1 MTPASTST
9 ESRVNM
15 SAGKYLTFKLG
26 PESYGIGILKVQ
38 EIIGMMAVTRM
49 PRTPA
54 YVRGVVNLRGK
65 VIPVLDLR
73 LKFGMETRQDTE
85 RTCIIVVQLQ
95 SSGSM
100 ITMGIIV
107 DEVSEVL
114 DVAAEQIEPPPTF
127 GVSVDVSFILGMGKV
142 GQKVVLLL
150 DADRILMRQE
160 LEEIGSGSAD
170 EAVAVT
176 EAVAPGEAA

>member
-1 MTPASTST
+1 
-9 ESRVNM
+9 M

-26 PESYGIGILKVQ
+26 PEDFGIGILKVQ

-73 LKFGMETRQDTE
+73 LKFGMDTRADTE

-95 SSGSM
+95 SSGSEV
-100 ITMGIIV
+100 TMGIIV

-114 DVAAEQIEPPPTF
+114 DVAATQIEPAPSF
-127 GVSVDVSFILGMGKV
+127 GSAVDVSFIMGMGKV
-142 GQKVVLLL
+142 GQKVVQLL

-160 LEEIGSGSAD
+160 LEAIGTGA
-170 EAVAVT
+170 AA
-176 EAVAPGEAA
+176 APVGEHT

>member
-1 MTPASTST
+1 
-9 ESRVNM
+9 
-15 SAGKYLTFKLG
+15 
-26 PESYGIGILKVQ
+26 
-38 EIIGMMAVTRM
+38 MMAVTRM
-49 PRTPA
+49 PRTPS

-73 LKFGMETRQDTE
+73 LKFGMETRQDTD

-95 SSGSM
+95 SSGSVV
-100 ITMGIIV
+100 TMGIIV

-114 DVAAEQIEPPPTF
+114 DVTAEQIEPPPTF

-160 LEEIGSGSAD
+160 LEEIGSGSAA
-170 EAVAVT
+170 EAVTAGETVAAG
-176 EAVAPGEAA
+176 AVA

>member
-1 MTPASTST
+1 
-9 ESRVNM
+9 M

-26 PESYGIGILKVQ
+26 PEDFGIGILKVQ
-38 EIIGMMAVTRM
+38 EIIGMLAVTRM

-73 LKFGMETRQDTE
+73 LKFGMDVRQDTE

-95 SSGSM
+95 SGEATV
-100 ITMGIIV
+100 TMGLIV

-114 DVAAEQIEPPPTF
+114 DVAATQIEPPPSF
-127 GVSVDVSFILGMGKV
+127 GSSVDVSFIMGMGKV
-142 GQKVVLLL
+142 GQKVVQLL

-160 LEEIGSGSAD
+160 LEAIGTA
-170 EAVAVT
+170 
-176 EAVAPGEAA
+176 EAAGAHE

>member
-1 MTPASTST
+1 
-9 ESRVNM
+9 M

-26 PESYGIGILKVQ
+26 PEDFGIGILKVQ
-38 EIIGMMAVTRM
+38 EIIGMLAVTRM

-73 LKFGMETRQDTE
+73 LKFGMDTREDTE

-95 SSGSM
+95 SSGSE

-114 DVAAEQIEPPPTF
+114 DVAASQIEPPPSF
-127 GVSVDVSFILGMGKV
+127 GSSVDVSFIMGMGKV
-142 GQKVVLLL
+142 GQKVVQLL

-160 LEEIGSGSAD
+160 LEAIGTGA
-170 EAVAVT
+170 A
-176 EAVAPGEAA
+176 APAEEPA

>member
-1 MTPASTST
+1 
-9 ESRVNM
+9 M

-38 EIIGMMAVTRM
+38 EIIGMMTVTRM
-49 PRTPA
+49 PRTPT

-73 LKFGMETRQDTE
+73 LKFGMETRQDTD
-85 RTCIIVVQLQ
+85 RTCIIVVQLK
-95 SSGSM
+95 SADTL

-114 DVAAEQIEPPPTF
+114 DVAAGQIEPPPSF
-127 GVSVDVSFILGMGKV
+127 GMAVDVSFLMGMGKV
-142 GQKVVLLL
+142 GRKVVLLL
-150 DADRILMRQE
+150 DADRILMRRE
-160 LEEIGSGSAD
+160 LEAIGTG
-170 EAVAVT
+170 ETVA
-176 EAVAPGEAA
+176 AGEQA

>member
-1 MTPASTST
+1 
-9 ESRVNM
+9 M

-26 PESYGIGILKVQ
+26 PEDFGIGILKVQ

-73 LKFGMETRQDTE
+73 LKFGMETRDDTE

-95 SSGSM
+95 ASGSE

-114 DVAAEQIEPPPTF
+114 DVAATQIEPPPSF
-127 GVSVDVSFILGMGKV
+127 GSAVDVSFIMGMGKV
-142 GQKVVLLL
+142 GHKVVQLL

-160 LEEIGSGSAD
+160 LEAIGTGA
-170 EAVAVT
+170 AA
-176 EAVAPGEAA
+176 APVGEPV